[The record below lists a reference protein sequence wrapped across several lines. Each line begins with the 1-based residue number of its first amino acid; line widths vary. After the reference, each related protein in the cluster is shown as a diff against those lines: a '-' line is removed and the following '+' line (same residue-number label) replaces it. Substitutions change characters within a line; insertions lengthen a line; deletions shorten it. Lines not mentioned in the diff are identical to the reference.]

1 MKSITKG
8 AECVE
13 LRRWKK
19 LNVSTPENI
28 NYDNLGSQERTP
40 ILDALIK
47 EQGGLCAYTMCSI
60 SGEPGN
66 WRAHIEHILPRSAYP
81 GQTSVDWP
89 NLVAC
94 IPTGNQCCEYGAHRK
109 GAYDAGAKPFVNPVG
124 LGVTGQFR
132 FRMDGEVQ
140 GLTPTAQISISEN
153 VLNLN
158 HPRLVNDRRAKIQ
171 GALDKTP
178 SASQALQ
185 RAAALRKSGSNGF
198 LEPYCEAVAQVLE
211 AYASRLQ
218 RRSTRLSGAKRK

>member
-1 MKSITKG
+1 
-8 AECVE
+8 
-13 LRRWKK
+13 
-19 LNVSTPENI
+19 
-28 NYDNLGSQERTP
+28 
-40 ILDALIK
+40 
-47 EQGGLCAYTMCSI
+47 
-60 SGEPGN
+60 
-66 WRAHIEHILPRSAYP
+66 
-81 GQTSVDWP
+81 
-89 NLVAC
+89 
-94 IPTGNQCCEYGAHRK
+94 
-109 GAYDAGAKPFVNPVG
+109 
-124 LGVTGQFR
+124 
-132 FRMDGEVQ
+132 MDGEVQ